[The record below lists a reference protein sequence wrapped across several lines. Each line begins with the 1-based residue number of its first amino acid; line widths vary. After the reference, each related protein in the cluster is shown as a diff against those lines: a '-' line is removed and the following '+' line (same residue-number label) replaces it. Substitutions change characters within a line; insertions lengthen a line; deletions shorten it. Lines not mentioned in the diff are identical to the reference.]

1 MNIRVSTHKPD
12 NKLWLVALILFI
24 WGLLPLPLSGIA
36 LILSAALL
44 LLGTTL
50 I

>member
-1 MNIRVSTHKPD
+1 MKLSVNTHKPD
-12 NKLWLVALILFI
+12 STLWLVAMILFI
-24 WGLLPLPLSGIA
+24 WGVLPLPLSAIA

>member
-1 MNIRVSTHKPD
+1 MRLHLHAPNRT
-12 NKLWLVALILFI
+12 LWMISFVLFI
-24 WGLLPLPLSGIA
+24 WGLLPLPLSGVA